1 MLTFQNIEPQPVA
14 KVPSKQAQLISLLE
28 QEGGATMKAM
38 TLATGWQPHSVRGA
52 IAGVLRKKGY
62 LVQSHKHEGTRY
74 WSIQTEAGQ

>member
-38 TLATGWQPHSVRGA
+38 THATGWPPHSVRGS

-62 LVQSHKHEGTRY
+62 QVQSHKHEGTRY
-74 WSIQTEAGQ
+74 WSIKTEADQ

>member
-1 MLTFQNIEPQPVA
+1 MLTFHSIELLPVA
-14 KVPSKQAQLISLLE
+14 KVPNKQAQLISLLQ

-38 TLATGWQPHSVRGA
+38 TLVTGWQPHSVRGA

-74 WSIQTEAGQ
+74 WSIKTEVTQ

>member
-1 MLTFQNIEPQPVA
+1 MLTFHNIEPQPVP
-14 KVPSKQAQLISLLE
+14 KGPSKQAQLITLLL

-38 TLATGWQPHSVRGA
+38 TLATGWQPHSVRGS

>member
-1 MLTFQNIEPQPVA
+1 MLTFHNIEPQPVA
-14 KVPSKQAQLISLLE
+14 KVPSKQAQLITLLQ

-38 TLATGWQPHSVRGA
+38 TQATGWQPHSVRGA

-62 LVQSHKHEGTRY
+62 LVQSYKHEGTRY

>member
-1 MLTFQNIEPQPVA
+1 MLTFQTIEPQPVA
-14 KVPSKQAQLISLLE
+14 KGPSKQAQLITLLQ

-38 TLATGWQPHSVRGA
+38 TQATGWQPHSVRGA

-62 LVQSHKHEGTRY
+62 LVQSYKHEGTRY